1 MEQQAEADKFQR
13 WRAFQQT
20 DMLDAFKR
28 MMGPDAEFR
37 GVQFA
42 ILQALKQ
49 EHKNVL
55 GIMPTGGGKSL
66 TFMLPARCSPG
77 GVTIVVVPLTALEGD
92 MVRRCKESDI
102 KCAVWDAGRP
112 PEWAS
117 IVFVTPE
124 AAVGQAFKRF
134 MQQKKSTGQLD
145 RLVID
150 ECHVVLDSRR
160 KTAETD
166 A

>member
-13 WRAFQQT
+13 WRAFRQA

-42 ILQALKQ
+42 ILQALMQ
-49 EHKNVL
+49 GYKNVL

-77 GVTIVVVPLTALEGD
+77 GVTIVVIPLTALEGD

-102 KCAVWDAGRP
+102 KCAV
-112 PEWAS
+112 
-117 IVFVTPE
+117 
-124 AAVGQAFKRF
+124 
-134 MQQKKSTGQLD
+134 
-145 RLVID
+145 
-150 ECHVVLDSRR
+150 
-160 KTAETD
+160 
-166 A
+166 